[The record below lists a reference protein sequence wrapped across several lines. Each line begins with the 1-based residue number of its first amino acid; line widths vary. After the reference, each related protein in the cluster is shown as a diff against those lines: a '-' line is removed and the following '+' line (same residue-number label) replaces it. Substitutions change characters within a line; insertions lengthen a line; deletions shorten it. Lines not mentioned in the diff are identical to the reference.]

1 MAKRICITEDSKSQA
16 RVAEK
21 IFVDRGYEVILADN
35 GMDALYKIN
44 ETKPDLIISD
54 VEMPH
59 MNGYDFCRTV
69 KSDNELKHIPF
80 ILLTL
85 LSGMKD
91 VVRGL
96 EAGADYYLTKPYN
109 ADVLGNMVDSILENG
124 LVGDDGQPAAR
135 ISMPTKDNS
144 MSFDV
149 QPQKIF
155 NFLHSTYE
163 NLLWQNQHL
172 SATRQELKK
181 LNNVLEEKVR
191 EKTRFLEGEV
201 AERRKAENALKESL
215 ENMRKTVDGTVR
227 ALATT
232 IEMRD
237 PYTAGHQRRVS
248 QLSCAIGRQMGF
260 SWDFID
266 GLEVMG
272 FLHDIGK
279 IIVPAEIL
287 SKPGALNEFE
297 FNIIKAHAQAGY
309 NILKGIEFPWPVAAA
324 TIQHHE
330 RLNGTG
336 YPYGLHSE
344 AIIMEARILA
354 VADVV
359 EAMATHRPYRPAL
372 GIDIALKE
380 IVQHSG
386 TLYDPSVVETCQLI
400 FQRGEF
406 SFDK

>member
-1 MAKRICITEDSKSQA
+1 MTRRICITEDSKSQA
-16 RVAEK
+16 RIAEK
-21 IFVDRGYEVILADN
+21 IFSDRGYEVILAEN

-44 ETKPDLIISD
+44 ESPPDLIISD

-59 MNGYDFCRTV
+59 MNGYELCRTV
-69 KSDNELKHIPF
+69 KSDTELKHIPF

-85 LSGMKD
+85 LSSITD
-91 VVRGL
+91 VVKGL

-109 ADVLGNMVDSILENG
+109 ADVLVSMVGTILQNG
-124 LVGDDGQPAAR
+124 LVSANGNGTVN
-135 ISMPTKDNS
+135 ISMSTEDAFV
-144 MSFDV
+144 SFEA
-149 QPQKIF
+149 QPQKVF

-163 NLLWQNQHL
+163 NLVRQNRNL
-172 SATRQELKK
+172 LITKQELRK
-181 LNNVLEEKVR
+181 LNNLLEEKVR
-191 EKTRFLEGEV
+191 EKTMFLEGEV

-215 ENMRKTVDGTVR
+215 DNMRKTVDGTVR

-237 PYTAGHQRRVS
+237 PYTAGHQRRVA
-248 QLSCAIGRQMGF
+248 QLSCAIGRQMNF
-260 SWDFID
+260 PQDFID

-309 NILKGIEFPWPVAAA
+309 NILKGIEFSWPVAAA

-330 RLNGTG
+330 RMNGTG

-372 GIDIALKE
+372 GMDIALKE
-380 IVQHSG
+380 ITDHRG
-386 TLYDPSVVETCQLI
+386 ALYDSAVVEACQQL
-400 FQRGEF
+400 FQHGNF
-406 SFDK
+406 SFE

>member
-1 MAKRICITEDSKSQA
+1 MTGRICIAEDSKSQA
-16 RVAEK
+16 RIAER
-21 IFVDRGYEVILADN
+21 IFADRGYEVILAEN
-35 GMDALYKIN
+35 GMDALYKIA
-44 ETKPDLIISD
+44 EKRPDVIISD

-59 MNGYDFCRTV
+59 MNGFDLCRTI
-69 KSDNELKHIPF
+69 KSDTELKTIPF

-85 LSGMKD
+85 LSSITD
-91 VVRGL
+91 VVKGL

-109 ADVLGNMVDSILENG
+109 ADVLTAMVGSILENG
-124 LVGDDGQPAAR
+124 PASENGTHTVKF
-135 ISMPTKDNS
+135 SMPAKDS
-144 MSFDV
+144 LLCFHAE
-149 QPQKIF
+149 PQKVF

-163 NLLWQNQHL
+163 NLVQQNHHL
-172 SATRQELKK
+172 LITKQELRK
-181 LNNVLEEKVR
+181 LNNLLEEKIR

-201 AERRKAENALKESL
+201 AERRRAENALKESL

-237 PYTAGHQRRVS
+237 PYTAGHQRRVA
-248 QLSCAIGRQMGF
+248 QLSCAIGRHMNY
-260 SWDFID
+260 SADFID

-287 SKPGALNEFE
+287 SKPGSLNEFE

-330 RLNGTG
+330 RLNGSG
-336 YPYGLHSE
+336 YPYGLQAE

-372 GIDIALKE
+372 GMDIALKE
-380 IVQHSG
+380 ITQNSG
-386 TLYDPSVVETCQLI
+386 TLYDPAVVEACVLL
-400 FQRGEF
+400 FQQGRF
-406 SFDK
+406 SFM